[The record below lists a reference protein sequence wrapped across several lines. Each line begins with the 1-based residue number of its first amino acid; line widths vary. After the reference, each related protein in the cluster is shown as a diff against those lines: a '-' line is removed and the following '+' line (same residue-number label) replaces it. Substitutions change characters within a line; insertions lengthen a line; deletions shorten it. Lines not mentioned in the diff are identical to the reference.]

1 MPQFKY
7 TIETPKLF
15 KSEVFTDDL
24 QRAEDL
30 CFDFGLDYEYSCVR
44 DNATGE
50 IVYEMGNIKGLVE
63 EGIV

>member
-24 QRAEDL
+24 QKAEDL
-30 CFDFGLDYEYSCVR
+30 CFDMGLDYEYSCVR
-44 DNATGE
+44 DLSL
-50 IVYEMGNIKGLVE
+50 IHI
-63 EGIV
+63 

>member
-1 MPQFKY
+1 MNEFKY

-24 QRAEDL
+24 QNAEDL
-30 CFDFGLDYEYSCVR
+30 CFDMGLDYEYSCVR

-50 IVYEMGNIKGLVE
+50 IVYEMGNIMGVVDE
-63 EGIV
+63 CIV

>member
-1 MPQFKY
+1 M
-7 TIETPKLF
+7 
-15 KSEVFTDDL
+15 VFTDDL

-50 IVYEMGNIKGLVE
+50 IVYEMGNIMGLVE